1 MKNIEI
7 QKESMLKINEAFIII
22 NLLLS
27 FAILG
32 GILNII
38 GALFATERTFKH
50 GRKFSLPLL
59 PVLHALTIGNAYF
72 LAFGSDVEI
81 TNDCWNGHDFG
92 GHRNLHLRNARR
104 FHV

>member
-1 MKNIEI
+1 MKNISRYRG
-7 QKESMLKINEAFIII
+7 KPKINEAFIII

-81 TNDCWNGHDFG
+81 TGAMIAG
-92 GHRNLHLRNARR
+92 MVMILEG
-104 FHV
+104 